1 MKVPSDR
8 TVTQILKICG
18 GLGTIGTVC
27 EVAIST
33 DWAQKKIL
41 KHNLAKSTIE
51 NPRITHKVYLLDI
64 VWLVIQL
71 TCMKLMYLIRY
82 I

>member
-1 MKVPSDR
+1 MKFPSDR

-18 GLGTIGTVC
+18 GLGTVGTVC

-51 NPRITHKVYLLDI
+51 NPRITNKVYLLGI
-64 VWLVIQL
+64 IWLVIELTYIQL
-71 TCMKLMYLIRY
+71 IYLI
-82 I
+82 

>member
-1 MKVPSDR
+1 MKFPSER
-8 TVTQILKICG
+8 TVTQILKIFG
-18 GLGTIGTVC
+18 GLGTVGTVL

-51 NPRITHKVYLLDI
+51 NPRIKHQV
-64 VWLVIQL
+64 
-71 TCMKLMYLIRY
+71 
-82 I
+82 